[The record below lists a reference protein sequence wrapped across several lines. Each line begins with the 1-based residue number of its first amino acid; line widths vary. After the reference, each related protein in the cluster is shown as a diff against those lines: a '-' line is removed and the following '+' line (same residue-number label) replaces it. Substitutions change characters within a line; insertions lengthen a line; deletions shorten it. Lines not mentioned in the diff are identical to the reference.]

1 MLTTSPKEGWV
12 LPDHSALLPCNNRGL
27 VQGSYW
33 PWHCCANNLL
43 LPSFDPAIRV
53 GGGPAVVRGRA
64 RIACDSICLVLSSR
78 FCLIDALL
86 RHEQAVDLLYYD
98 DISFSVLE
106 LQDKRII
113 NVRWFGLAAQQ
124 EAATHPVL
132 VPKGGNVCDVL
143 EQLAQLAQQGRL
155 RLETQ
160 RRQLRMVSV
169 SHHAIRKIYLPTE
182 PIACIPDVH
191 NHSVRCEEVP
201 DEELDAPEGSL
212 PVCIVRY
219 GMLRRIG
226 GGSYPARFG
235 EPFFLS
241 VGKAETIAQVRQRIG
256 SRWNERCLRPVDAA
270 GLAGLRSLALV
281 SVAPMRDPMLLL
293 PMQLY

>member
-1 MLTTSPKEGWV
+1 ML
-12 LPDHSALLPCNNRGL
+12 LCN
-27 VQGSYW
+27 
-33 PWHCCANNLL
+33 
-43 LPSFDPAIRV
+43 
-53 GGGPAVVRGRA
+53 
-64 RIACDSICLVLSSR
+64 
-78 FCLIDALL
+78 
-86 RHEQAVDLLYYD
+86 EQAVDLLYYD
-98 DISFSVLE
+98 DISFSILE

-124 EAATHPVL
+124 EATHPVL
-132 VPKGGNVCDVL
+132 VPKGGNVSDVL
-143 EQLAQLAQQGRL
+143 EQLAQRDHLK
-155 RLETQ
+155 LETQ

-191 NHSVRCEEVP
+191 DHSVRCEEVP

-219 GMLRRIG
+219 GMLRRIA

-270 GLAGLRSLALV
+270 GLAGLRAFALV

-293 PMQLY
+293 PMHLY

>member
-1 MLTTSPKEGWV
+1 ML
-12 LPDHSALLPCNNRGL
+12 LCN
-27 VQGSYW
+27 
-33 PWHCCANNLL
+33 
-43 LPSFDPAIRV
+43 
-53 GGGPAVVRGRA
+53 
-64 RIACDSICLVLSSR
+64 
-78 FCLIDALL
+78 
-86 RHEQAVDLLYYD
+86 EQAVDLLCYD
-98 DISFSVLE
+98 DISFSILE

-132 VPKGGNVCDVL
+132 VPKGGTVSDVL
-143 EQLAQLAQQGRL
+143 EQLAQLAQRGRL
-155 RLETQ
+155 KLETQ

-182 PIACIPDVH
+182 PTADVH

-241 VGKAETIAQVRQRIG
+241 VGKAETIAQLRQRIG
-256 SRWNERCLRPVDAA
+256 SRWNERCFGPSMPL
-270 GLAGLRSLALV
+270 GLPGF
-281 SVAPMRDPMLLL
+281 APLH
-293 PMQLY
+293 